1 MATYGLK
8 TFKNDGTTVVL
19 QNSTKSGVFGEKY
32 EYAKTGTAG
41 TKPAVPFPKYTGRT
55 IRPMQL
61 IPGAHSWSVSY
72 PSGIPTITFIENQP
86 IAAGIPQFYYDSTV
100 LYIFVK

>member
-8 TFKNDGTTVVL
+8 TYKEDGTTVVL
-19 QNSTKSGVFGEKY
+19 QNSSKSGVFWGPIQY
-32 EYAKTGTAG
+32 NRTGVPG
-41 TKPAVPFPKYTGRT
+41 VKPPISFPNETGRL

-72 PSGIPTITFIENQP
+72 PAGVPTITFVENEP
-86 IAAGIPQFYYDSTV
+86 IASGIPQFYYDTTV
-100 LYIFVK
+100 LYIFVR